1 MVDLDGSK
9 KKRSMWGDW
18 VWEHAATATRE
29 IISLSLLISFA
40 FKAKSSGV
48 NRGSGAIQIFFPT
61 GGLQME
67 GVCGGPGGD

>member
-1 MVDLDGSK
+1 V
-9 KKRSMWGDW
+9 GDW
-18 VWEHAATATRE
+18 VREHAATRE

-48 NRGSGAIQIFFPT
+48 NRGSGAIQIFFPA